1 MQYAL
6 QEGKK
11 TELCVSMCL
20 PSDSAGNHASV
31 FERFFSAERLV
42 EGVDGLVNL
51 EVEHAKKTV

>member
-1 MQYAL
+1 
-6 QEGKK
+6 
-11 TELCVSMCL
+11 MCL